1 MKRQVKFNLLNI
13 KKDLNANHL
22 KGSIKKN
29 LAEKVNKITWK
40 KRIFELTVARR
51 VGLEK
56 IRHQEAIL
64 AEERM
69 KA

>member
-1 MKRQVKFNLLNI
+1 M
-13 KKDLNANHL
+13 

-29 LAEKVNKITWK
+29 LVKKVNKITWK
-40 KRIFELTVARR
+40 KRIHELTEARR